1 LQLTKLLTL
10 FCLNAILFQGI
21 AQEPVEYRQRIN
33 EELDITGMDT
43 LNSEYIWI
51 KRIKKYPN
59 DSLLMEQFFYKKIVY
74 KASGDTIYN
83 IEYKET
89 QYYENQTVLS
99 KKEVTTVSVNGH
111 DLDLIIYNWY
121 YNKKGKLLMKEKESR
136 YIKID

>member
-1 LQLTKLLTL
+1 
-10 FCLNAILFQGI
+10 
-21 AQEPVEYRQRIN
+21 
-33 EELDITGMDT
+33 
-43 LNSEYIWI
+43 
-51 KRIKKYPN
+51 
-59 DSLLMEQFFYKKIVY
+59 MEQFFYKKIVY

-83 IEYKET
+83 IEYKEN

-99 KKEVTTVSVNGH
+99 KKGVKTVSVNGH